1 MFSMSIRNQTA
12 SPSTAHD
19 TKTGRRRGFTL
30 LELMIVLTLI
40 AVLVSI
46 AVPMYRALILR
57 SRESTLK
64 VNLHSLREVIDQ
76 YTADKKKAPHTLQDL
91 IEGGYFRELPLDPM
105 TGHRDTWTTDFDTS
119 VSVSDQTETGSG
131 EYHRNENAAR
141 PQGRTKPRR
150 AAEIAGRKAS
160 PYV

>member
-1 MFSMSIRNQTA
+1 
-12 SPSTAHD
+12 
-19 TKTGRRRGFTL
+19 
-30 LELMIVLTLI
+30 MIVLTLI

-76 YTADKKKAPHTLQDL
+76 YTADKKKAPQTLQDL

-119 VSVSDQTETGSG
+119 VSVSDQTETGITNVHSG
-131 EYHRNENAAR
+131 STGTSTEGTIYN
-141 PQGRTKPRR
+141 TW
-150 AAEIAGRKAS
+150 
-160 PYV
+160 

>member
-1 MFSMSIRNQTA
+1 MFIRNQTA
-12 SPSTAHD
+12 SPSTEHA

-46 AVPMYRALILR
+46 AIPMYRQLILR

-76 YTADKKKAPHTLQDL
+76 YTADKKKAPQTLQDL
-91 IEGGYFRELPLDPM
+91 VEAGYFRELPLDPM
-105 TGHRDTWTTDFDTS
+105 TNQRDTWTADFDTS
-119 VSVSDQTETGSG
+119 VSVADQTETGITNVHSG
-131 EYHRNENAAR
+131 SSSVSTEGTNYN
-141 PQGRTKPRR
+141 TW
-150 AAEIAGRKAS
+150 
-160 PYV
+160 